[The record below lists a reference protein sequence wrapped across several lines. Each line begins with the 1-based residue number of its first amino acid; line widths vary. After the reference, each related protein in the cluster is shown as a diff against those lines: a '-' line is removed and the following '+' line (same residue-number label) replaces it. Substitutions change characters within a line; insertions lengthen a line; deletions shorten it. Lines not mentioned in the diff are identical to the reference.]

1 MAQEKETG
9 WLARERTPA
18 LVFAALAAAVAYF
31 CWLLVEPLLAPI
43 ACALALAVVALPAH
57 AWLVRHL
64 KYRSLA
70 AALAMLLVAI
80 VVLVP
85 ATYAVRQI
93 SKEAVA
99 AANLVQAA
107 VKDGRWRGFVDR
119 NPRLAAGIDWLD
131 GRVDLEEQLGKLSG
145 HVPLAAQKIM
155 SGSLSFAVGAG
166 VALFLLFFF
175 LRDRE
180 KMLRAVGGLLPL
192 SAGESARMF
201 TRVNDTV
208 YAIIYG
214 TVAVALVQ
222 GVLGGLMFW
231 WLDLHAPL
239 LWGCAMAVMSIVPMV
254 GTAIIWAPAAIYL
267 LLQGDPG
274 KALILAMWGF
284 LVIGLIDNVLKP
296 AIVKGRLHAHIVP
309 VFVSI
314 VGGLAAFGAAGV
326 IVGPVILSLA
336 LALIDIWRDRAADAS
351 QVS

>member
-57 AWLVRHL
+57 AWLVQRL

-107 VKDGRWRGFVDR
+107 VKDGRWRGFVER

-131 GRVDLEEQLGKLSG
+131 GRLDLEQQLGKLSG

-155 SGSLSFAVGAG
+155 SGSLNFAVGAG

-175 LRDRE
+175 LRDQE
-180 KMLRAVGGLLPL
+180 KMLRAIGGLLPL

-274 KALILAMWGF
+274 KALILTAWGF

-351 QVS
+351 GVS

>member
-57 AWLVRHL
+57 AWLVRRL

-85 ATYAVRQI
+85 ATYAVQPDLSRRP
-93 SKEAVA
+93 SP
-99 AANLVQAA
+99 
-107 VKDGRWRGFVDR
+107 
-119 NPRLAAGIDWLD
+119 PRPWYRPRSRMAAGADSSSATRALRPGSIGWMA
-131 GRVDLEEQLGKLSG
+131 GSTWEQQLGKLSE
-145 HVPLAAQKIM
+145 HVPLAVQKIM
-155 SGSLSFAVGAG
+155 SGSLSFAVGVG

-254 GTAIIWAPAAIYL
+254 GTAIIWAPAAHLPAAAGRSGQGADPCHVGLPRHRAHRQRPEAGHRQGAAARAYRAGIRL
-267 LLQGDPG
+267 DRGRPGGIRRRGGDRRPGDPV
-274 KALILAMWGF
+274 ARACTDRHLA
-284 LVIGLIDNVLKP
+284 
-296 AIVKGRLHAHIVP
+296 
-309 VFVSI
+309 
-314 VGGLAAFGAAGV
+314 
-326 IVGPVILSLA
+326 
-336 LALIDIWRDRAADAS
+336 
-351 QVS
+351 

>member
-1 MAQEKETG
+1 MPQEKEAG

-18 LVFAALAAAVAYF
+18 LVFAALVAAVAYF

-43 ACALALAVVALPAH
+43 ACALTLAVVALPAH
-57 AWLVRHL
+57 AWLVRRL

-80 VVLVP
+80 VILVP
-85 ATYAVRQI
+85 ATYAVRQV

-99 AANLVQAA
+99 AATLVQAA
-107 VKDGRWRGFVDR
+107 VKDGRWREFIDR
-119 NPRLAAGIDWLD
+119 NPRLAAGIDWMD
-131 GRVDLEEQLGKLSG
+131 GRLDLQEQLGKLSE
-145 HVPLAAQKIM
+145 HVPLGMQKVM
-155 SGSLSFAVGAG
+155 SGSLQFAVGVG
-166 VALFLLFFF
+166 VTLFLLFFF

-180 KMLRAVGGLLPL
+180 RMLRAIGGLLPL

-201 TRVNDTV
+201 ARVNDTV

-222 GVLGGLMFW
+222 GALGGLMFW

-239 LWGCAMAVMSIVPMV
+239 LWGSAMAVMSIVPMV
-254 GTAIIWAPAAIYL
+254 GTAIVWGPAAVYL
-267 LLQGDPG
+267 LLQGSPD
-274 KALILAMWGF
+274 KALILVAWGF
-284 LVIGLIDNVLKP
+284 LVIGLVDNILKP
-296 AIVKGRLHAHIVP
+296 SIVKGRLHAHIVP

-326 IVGPVILSLA
+326 IIGPVILSLA
-336 LALIDIWRDRAADAS
+336 LALIDIWHDRAAGAS
-351 QVS
+351 PVN

>member
-1 MAQEKETG
+1 MPQEKEAG
-9 WLARERTPA
+9 WLARERAPA
-18 LVFAALAAAVAYF
+18 LVFAALAAAVAYLS
-31 CWLLVEPLLAPI
+31 WLLVEPLMGPI
-43 ACALALAVVALPAH
+43 AGALALAVVALPVH

-70 AALAMLLVAI
+70 AALAMLLVA
-80 VVLVP
+80 VVILVP
-85 ATYAVRQI
+85 AAYAVRQI
-93 SKEAVA
+93 SQEAVA

-180 KMLRAVGGLLPL
+180 NMLRAMGGLLPL
-192 SAGESARMF
+192 SAGESAKMF
-201 TRVNDTV
+201 TRVNDTI

-222 GVLGGLMFW
+222 GALGGLMFW

-239 LWGCAMAVMSIVPMV
+239 LWGSAMAVMSIVPMV
-254 GTAIIWAPAAIYL
+254 GTAIVWGPAAVYL
-267 LLQGDPG
+267 LLQGDLD
-274 KALILAMWGF
+274 KALILVAWGF
-284 LVIGLIDNVLKP
+284 LVIGLVDNILKP

-326 IVGPVILSLA
+326 IIGPVILSLA

-351 QVS
+351 HVN